1 VQAQYVIIVAGGIGT
16 RMKSD
21 RPKQFI
27 EIGGEP
33 IIIRTIRCFTA
44 YNPSIRIIISV
55 HRNYKS
61 HLEGLL
67 EKFGLKESG
76 IQITFGGDTRFDSVR
91 NGLMLINNDQ
101 AIVAIHD
108 SARPFV
114 SQDTIRIC
122 FETAAVKGNAV
133 PCISIGESMR
143 KISNNINSSVN
154 RNEFKI
160 IQTPQCFL
168 VPKVKKAFNQQY
180 SSTFTDDATVF
191 ESCGEQIVLV
201 EGNEENI
208 KITSPHDLLIANAL
222 LKK

>member
-1 VQAQYVIIVAGGIGT
+1 
-16 RMKSD
+16 MKSD

-33 IIIRTIRCFTA
+33 IIIKTIRCFLN
-44 YNPSIRIIISV
+44 YNPDMNVIISV

-67 EKFGLKESG
+67 EKFNLKDKG
-76 IQITFGGDTRFDSVR
+76 IQITFGGDTRFDSVK
-91 NGLMLINNDQ
+91 NGLMLITQDG
-101 AIVAIHD
+101 IVGIHD

-114 SQDTIRIC
+114 SQETIRNC
-122 FETAAVKGNAV
+122 YETAAQKGNAV
-133 PCISIGESMR
+133 PCVSIGESVR

-160 IQTPQCFL
+160 VQTPQCFQ
-168 VPKVKKAFNQQY
+168 VSKIKNAFEQGY
-180 SSTFTDDATVF
+180 SAAFTDDATVL
-191 ESCGEQIVLV
+191 ESIGEKINLV

-222 LKK
+222 IKR